1 MIPLKVEVAET
12 GTVWQVLH
20 GETLT
25 WTDISD
31 WLLFAAGVEF
41 DRGMGAE
48 DDTAK
53 PGQATFTCQTLPDGA
68 VAPLKVRRPVRI
80 CGYISSA
87 WQVLWTGSI
96 SGWRQ
101 GWAAGVRGVQQVVCT
116 DNISVAER
124 IGMESIPVASVMATA
139 PVWCVPLDDS
149 SFDSPPRE
157 MAGGAGAPQFWARE
171 VGDAIDSAALTP
183 GGWSPGSQ
191 PASPESSAAQ
201 FTADAG
207 GGWCL
212 NAESSEKSMPN
223 LDAGFSLSTFVYLP
237 KLGREVV
244 ALSCAVAG
252 WPTTAPDV
260 GTDPWS
266 WGNTRNLDIGVSAAG
281 YPFARFD
288 GSYRYGTTV
297 LQTGQWHHIVVSQS
311 ADAGFGLVI
320 NGLPEHSA
328 TAWSLPGLGSWR
340 IRIGGS
346 LDSTGMFDGSIAC
359 VSAHTPALHQY
370 QIRGIAETRAGLVGE
385 PTGARFLRLADL
397 GGVTPPLADVAT
409 AVTSTLGNSGDWTTF
424 WSSPGVTWD
433 GDAVTLT
440 SEQIATLTLADAIAL
455 PGSSGIFDATFTLD
469 DAAFIQVYV
478 LTGGTD
484 AQAQYFAAG
493 AGVQEYSGWFA
504 AGTHTLRF
512 LFHVVNPAHSFVR
525 PSLRIVGP
533 VTCAVIGGGGWVFSG
548 LSTMGHQPVRGHSLA
563 AALQQCADAEGAPWG
578 TTVSGLLAL
587 SSRADRHNRLAEGVT
602 RTWAQVEAD
611 GVTWADLAA
620 VTGGW
625 ILHDVYLPA
634 TAVDKST
641 AAETRDRGI
650 VNHVTVTRPGGRSQ
664 LVTSETSIEDYGRYG
679 TQMALCVAS
688 DAQAQTR
695 AEFEVATKGEPAAA
709 IGALTVD
716 VTACAASLDVP
727 AVLAIQSGHVIQVQD
742 LPPDAPATSLWFFAE
757 GVSDRVD
764 PGSWVRTINTTAVPA
779 TTRAMRVGE
788 TIDSSIPIGV

>member
-1 MIPLKVEVAET
+1 MIALKVEVAEA

-25 WTDISD
+25 WTDITD
-31 WLLFAAGVEF
+31 WLLFAAGVDF
-41 DRGMGAE
+41 NRGMGAE
-48 DDTAK
+48 DDSAK
-53 PGQATFTCQTLPDGA
+53 PGQATFTCQTLPDGTTA
-68 VAPLKVRRPVRI
+68 ALKVRRPVRI
-80 CGYISSA
+80 SA
-87 WQVLWTGSI
+87 YVADVWQTLWTGSM

-101 GWAAGVRGVQQVVCT
+101 GWAAGVRGVQQVACT

-157 MAGGAGAPQFWARE
+157 MAGAAGAPQFWARE
-171 VGDAIDSAALTP
+171 VGDATDSASLTS
-183 GGWSPGSQ
+183 GGWSPGSH

-212 NAESSEKSMPN
+212 NAESAEKSMPN
-223 LDAGFSLSTFVYLP
+223 LDYGFSLSTFVYVP
-237 KLGREVV
+237 ALGREVV

-260 GTDPWS
+260 GADPWS
-266 WGNTRNLDIGVSAAG
+266 WGNTRNLDIGVSAGG
-281 YPFARFD
+281 YAFARFD

-297 LQTGQWHHIVVSQS
+297 LPAGQWHHIAVSQS
-311 ADAGFGLVI
+311 DDAGFGLVI
-320 NGLPEHSA
+320 NGIPEHSA
-328 TAWSLPGLGSWR
+328 AAWSLPGLGSWR

-346 LDSTGMFDGSIAC
+346 LDSTNMLNGAIAC
-359 VSAHTPALHQY
+359 VSAHAPALHQY

-385 PTGARFLRLADL
+385 PTGARFFRLAEL
-397 GGVTPPLADVAT
+397 GGVTPPLADAAT
-409 AVTSTLGNSGDWTTF
+409 AVTTTLGNSGDWNTG
-424 WSSPGVTWD
+424 WSSAGVTWD
-433 GDAVTLT
+433 GDDVTLT
-440 SEQIATLTLADAIAL
+440 SGQIAVLTLADATAL
-455 PGSSGIFDATFTLD
+455 PGSSGLFDATFTLD

-484 AQAQYFAAG
+484 AQANYFG
-493 AGVQEYSGWFA
+493 GGGVQEYSGWFT

-512 LFHVVNPAHSFVR
+512 MFHVVDPAHSFVR
-525 PSLRIVGP
+525 PSLRIWGP
-533 VTCAVIGGGGWVFSG
+533 VTCTVTGGAVWVFGG
-548 LSTMGHQPVRGHSLA
+548 LATMGHQPVAGRSLA

-578 TTVSGLLAL
+578 TSTDGLLTLA
-587 SSRADRHNRLAEGVT
+587 SRADRHNRLAEGVT
-602 RTWAQVEAD
+602 RTWEQVEAD
-611 GVTWADLAA
+611 GVTWAELAA
-620 VTGGW
+620 VSGGW
-625 ILHDVYLPA
+625 IAQDVYLPA

-650 VNHVTVTRPGGRSQ
+650 VNRITVTRPGGLAQVVSN
-664 LVTSETSIEDYGRYG
+664 ETSLEAYGRYG
-679 TQMALCVAS
+679 ETMALCVAS

-695 AEFEVATKGEPAAA
+695 AAFEVATKGEPAAA

-716 VTACAASLDVP
+716 VTACAASLDVA
-727 AVLAIQSGHVIQVQD
+727 AVLAAQPGHVIQVQD

-757 GVSDRVD
+757 GASDRVG
-764 PGSWVRTINTTAVPA
+764 PGTWVRTINTSAVPA
-779 TTRAMRVGE
+779 STRAMRVGE